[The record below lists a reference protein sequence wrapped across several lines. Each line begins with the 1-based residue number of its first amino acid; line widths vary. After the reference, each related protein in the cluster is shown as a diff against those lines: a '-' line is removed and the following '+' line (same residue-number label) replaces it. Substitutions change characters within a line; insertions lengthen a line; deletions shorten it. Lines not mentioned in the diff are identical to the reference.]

1 MQQVADGG
9 QRQCLWASAQPVEVR
24 HMSTELLSCAGLVR
38 DPAFGFKM
46 ELLTQRQEGVA
57 TMIDLAGRLG
67 YHIVAQGVE
76 RQEEADLLQAMG
88 CVFAQGDL
96 FSSELSADEFFVMAT
111 DLVPVT
117 EPPSP

>member
-46 ELLTQRQEGVA
+46 ELLTQRQAGVA
-57 TMIDLAGRLG
+57 TMIDLTEFRRECFHYMLGSRLLG
-67 YHIVAQGVE
+67 N
-76 RQEEADLLQAMG
+76 
-88 CVFAQGDL
+88 
-96 FSSELSADEFFVMAT
+96 FSW
-111 DLVPVT
+111 
-117 EPPSP
+117 

>member
-1 MQQVADGG
+1 
-9 QRQCLWASAQPVEVR
+9 
-24 HMSTELLSCAGLVR
+24 
-38 DPAFGFKM
+38 
-46 ELLTQRQEGVA
+46 
-57 TMIDLAGRLG
+57 
-67 YHIVAQGVE
+67 VAQGVE